1 MAKPKNSTAKKI
13 TATTALLA
21 ASQTPP
27 DASTKQESTAATETG
42 ATGNDASASTAAAET
57 GATGNEEGASTAA
70 TQTAKAAESPAPET
84 KAKPD
89 PAKDE
94 KPKTGE
100 MTPVQKAAKFVGIPV
115 DQVFDF
121 SEKEDGRFVVVTVSG
136 HKFNNTPA
144 EREAAAKQAADEA
157 RARAARKAAKAAR

>member
-1 MAKPKNSTAKKI
+1 MAKTKNSTAKI
-13 TATTALLA
+13 STATAVLLT

-27 DASTKQESTAATETG
+27 DASTEQNFTAATEAG
-42 ATGNDASASTAAAET
+42 SAST
-57 GATGNEEGASTAA
+57 GANESTAKVD
-70 TQTAKAAESPAPET
+70 TTNSPEPSSPESKE
-84 KAKPD
+84 KPNSD

-94 KPKTGE
+94 KPKPGE

-121 SEKEDGRFVVVTVSG
+121 AEKEGGRFVVVTVSG

-144 EREAAAKQAADEA
+144 EREAATKQAADEVKA
-157 RARAARKAAKAAR
+157 RAVLKAAKAKR